1 MNTETNDT
9 GATMT
14 ATSAAVAAV
23 TKTPRE
29 LAIAKLVGF
38 DIILVVDASGSMGS
52 PNKDGSAV
60 TRWDYMQET
69 ATTFARDAAAIDAD
83 GFGLVIF
90 SGNGITSHDNCN
102 VDDVTKIF
110 KERTPRGTTPLA
122 EALTAALKLGEA
134 STKKKMIVVYTDGVP
149 DDAQAAAKVIIDQ
162 ANKQAT
168 DEELTFLFIQVG
180 NDDGA
185 TAYLKSLDD
194 DLQSKGAKFDIVD
207 TKTIEEADKFASTVE
222 LLANAIDD

>member
-1 MNTETNDT
+1 MNTETNDPIN
-9 GATMT
+9 T
-14 ATSAAVAAV
+14 AITPTALA
-23 TKTPRE
+23 KTPLQ
-29 LAIAKLVGF
+29 LAIAKLIGF
-38 DIILVVDASGSMGS
+38 DIIMVVDASGSMGGA
-52 PNKDGSAV
+52 NKEGSSV

-69 ATTFARDAAAIDAD
+69 AIAFARDAAAIDED
-83 GFGLVIF
+83 GFGLVVF
-90 SGNGITSHDNCN
+90 SGNGITSHDNCK

-149 DDAQAAAKVIIDQ
+149 DDDKAAAKVIIDQ

-168 DEELTFLFIQVG
+168 DEELTFLFVQVG
-180 NDDGA
+180 TDTGA

-194 DLQSKGAKFDIVD
+194 DLTKAGAKFDIVD
-207 TKTIEEADKFASTVE
+207 TKTIEEADKFNSTVE